1 MRVNNKEGEMIPCPS
16 SPTGEEGRVDEG
28 TRGLL
33 YSFDDLPEG
42 FPIRMGPEVD
52 LFKPFH
58 IDSSGMIF
66 QHSDGTP
73 TLLPMGRGDSLG
85 KADKGRKQQGRKKNG
100 KQQGNQP
107 IAPLSNWAGV
117 NPIGRGTSRDL
128 RLQGMGHSKDKPTQ
142 MQMHEFDYDYDKPV
156 PSKTKELDKVIENE
170 EEIKIADENNDAKFA
185 AFLEKELAYSA
196 RDEVRNHYMQVDPV
210 HIEQPDTQSEMVI
223 EKAKI
228 TKSLG
233 REGERSRHQ
242 DEENTEKEKKLKLR
256 QETRQDETGGEPY
269 EKQFME
275 DLTLLHWDLMID
287 EMLIVLVHTPPK
299 PNQYYRWRKSTSILG
314 SRLKQLRI
322 KGESME
328 TSEELTLS
336 DEGVHVNERES
347 SLPAS
352 KHNKSRMS
360 ASIARRLLNLIRS
373 HFRKKGLG

>member
-1 MRVNNKEGEMIPCPS
+1 
-16 SPTGEEGRVDEG
+16 
-28 TRGLL
+28 
-33 YSFDDLPEG
+33 
-42 FPIRMGPEVD
+42 
-52 LFKPFH
+52 
-58 IDSSGMIF
+58 
-66 QHSDGTP
+66 
-73 TLLPMGRGDSLG
+73 MGRGDSLG

-142 MQMHEFDYDYDKPV
+142 MQMHEFDYDYDKPA

-228 TKSLG
+228 TKSIGREGERSGHQDEAITHPPIQHKHCDRLDDNGQGDTQSEMVIEKAKITKSLG

-242 DEENTEKEKKLKLR
+242 DEENTEKEKKPKLR

-275 DLTLLHWDLMID
+275 DLTLLHWDLMLD

-336 DEGVHVNERES
+336 AEGVCVNERES